1 MRVTHTLRQARSFPR
16 QIRCS
21 VLCRRVAMRCALLT
35 LALCAALVSTAV
47 VAHPHAWIDLEI
59 TLEIDDQQRL
69 SAMQQRWT
77 FDPIYSL
84 LLTEDMPN
92 ADAPAARTEALDAML
107 AQLLGNIAE
116 HGYLTELWHGDHQV
130 DSAGVHAAS
139 LSINGD
145 DRLVMAF
152 TLMPEQPLHLGEAP
166 LHYRIYDPVFYIHML
181 HGDSATIT
189 LTQPG
194 ENGQRDCSVSLR
206 QPRPSASA
214 IARATAVDFGQASA
228 DGLGRHFAETVSVQ
242 CD

>member
-1 MRVTHTLRQARSFPR
+1 MRAAFTLRQTRHSPW
-16 QIRCS
+16 QIRCC
-21 VLCRRVAMRCALLT
+21 VLFRCVVLT
-35 LALCAALVSTAV
+35 LGAFAALASGAA

-59 TLEIDDQQRL
+59 TLDIDDQQHL
-69 SAMQQRWT
+69 SVMQQRWT

-84 LLTEDMPN
+84 LLTEDMPG
-92 ADAPAARTEALDAML
+92 ADAPSMRSEALDAML

-139 LSINGD
+139 LSINDD

-152 TLMPEQPLHLGEAP
+152 TLMTEQPLDLGAAS

-181 HGDSATIT
+181 HGDTASIT
-189 LTQPG
+189 LAHRG
-194 ENGQRDCSVSLR
+194 ENGHRACSVSVR